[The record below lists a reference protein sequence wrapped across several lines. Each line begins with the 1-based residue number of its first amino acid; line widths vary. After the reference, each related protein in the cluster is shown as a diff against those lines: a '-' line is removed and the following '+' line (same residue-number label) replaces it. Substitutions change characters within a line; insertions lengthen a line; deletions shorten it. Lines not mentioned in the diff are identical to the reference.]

1 MAGILLDTVKYVSH
15 ELRLTSF
22 KFTSVVKRSRSIK
35 IRQYPT
41 DPTASWATFR
51 ILVDLR

>member
-22 KFTSVVKRSRSIK
+22 KFTSVVKRSRLIK
-35 IRQYPT
+35 ILQYPS
-41 DPTASWATFR
+41 DPTDSWATYQF
-51 ILVDLR
+51 LLDLR